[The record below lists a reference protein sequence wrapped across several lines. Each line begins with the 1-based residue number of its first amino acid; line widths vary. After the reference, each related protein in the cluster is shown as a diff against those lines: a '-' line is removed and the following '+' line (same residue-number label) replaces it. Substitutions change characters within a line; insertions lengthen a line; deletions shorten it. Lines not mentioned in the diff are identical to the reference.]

1 MARLRHVHRPGSPAA
16 FTLVELLVSSTIALV
31 VMGAV
36 ASLFG
41 VFSRTSTNTQAIVD
55 LSSRMRSTANR
66 LREDLAGLTAPLTP
80 PLSPESDA
88 GYFELIEGTWTDA
101 RDGSG
106 ATITASSATSILA
119 DTDDVLLFT
128 TRSSAGPFE
137 GNYNGSQI
145 ESSTA
150 EVAWF
155 CRPSTTQPV
164 PGLQLQT
171 LYRRQLLVVGYVGAS
186 PFFVAGSAT
195 NNQVLGS
202 LPAIY
207 STYDISLRP
216 DSTVAGALVP
226 NTLGD
231 LTRRENRFFHGP
243 TWASPFPNTVS
254 GSTNLTFD
262 GTTREG
268 EDVVLTNVIAF
279 DVRVF
284 DPDARAKLSGT
295 TVVYPNEQTYST
307 LSTTGSVSA
316 AAFKG
321 CFLDLGGNV
330 RTSLVPNVLVPDVVS
345 TGTFTGFTALS
356 GSAAA
361 KSGLIA
367 TYDTWNAAYESNGL
381 NEDNDTE
388 DLNGN
393 GSLDAG
399 EDRNANGILDA
410 PLFDEGT
417 NGMDDDGDGI
427 PDDPDEDE
435 TAPPYSRPLQA
446 IEIRIRC
453 YDPASREI
461 RQVTVRHFFTN

>member
-1 MARLRHVHRPGSPAA
+1 MARLRHIHHACKRAG
-16 FTLVELLVSSTIALV
+16 FTLVELLVASTIALV

-41 VFSRTSTNTQAIVD
+41 VFSRASTNSQAIVG

-66 LREDLAGLTAPLTP
+66 LRQDLVGLTAPLTP

-88 GYFELIEGTWTDA
+88 GYFELIEGPWTDA
-101 RDGSG
+101 FDGSG
-106 ATITASSATSILA
+106 NLITGSSTTAILA

-137 GNYNGSQI
+137 GNYAGNQI

-164 PGLQLQT
+164 AGLQLQT

-243 TWASPFPNTVS
+243 TWASLFPNTVS

-284 DPDARAKLSGT
+284 DPDARPKLNGT
-295 TVVYPNEQTYST
+295 TVVYPNEQGYAALGTSGT
-307 LSTTGSVSA
+307 AA

-321 CFLDLGGNV
+321 CFLDLGGNA
-330 RTSLVPNVLVPDVVS
+330 RFGAVPNVLVPDLLA
-345 TGTFTGFTALS
+345 TGSFAATTALS
-356 GSAAA
+356 GTAAA
-361 KSGLIA
+361 KSGLTA
-367 TYDTWNAAYESNGL
+367 TYDTWSTAYETNGV
-381 NEDNDTE
+381 DND
-388 DLNGN
+388 DG
-393 GSLDAG
+393 GSG
-399 EDRNANGILDA
+399 
-410 PLFDEGT
+410 PVDEAT
-417 NGMDDDGDGI
+417 NGVDDDGDNI
-427 PDDPDEDE
+427 PDDADETE

-453 YDPASREI
+453 YDPTSREI
-461 RQVTVRHFFTN
+461 RQTTVRHTFTN

>member
-1 MARLRHVHRPGSPAA
+1 MARLRHVYRPGSPAA

-41 VFSRTSTNTQAIVD
+41 IFSRTSTNTQAIVD

-66 LREDLAGLTAPLTP
+66 LRDDLAGLTAPLTP

-88 GYFELIEGTWTDA
+88 GYFELIEGPWTDA

-106 ATITASSATSILA
+106 APISASSATSILA

-137 GNYNGSQI
+137 GNYAGNQI

-284 DPDARAKLSGT
+284 DPDARPKLNGT
-295 TVVYPNEQTYST
+295 AVVYPNEQGYAALGT
-307 LSTTGSVSA
+307 LGTA
-316 AAFKG
+316 AATFKG
-321 CFLDLGGNV
+321 CFLDLGGNARFAV
-330 RTSLVPNVLVPDVVS
+330 VPNLLVPDLLA
-345 TGTFTGFTALS
+345 TGSFTAITALS
-356 GSAAA
+356 GTAAS
-361 KSGLIA
+361 KSGLAA
-367 TYDTWNAAYESNGL
+367 TYDTWSTAYETNGL

-410 PLFDEGT
+410 PLIDEGV
-417 NGMDDDGDGI
+417 NGLDDDVDGI
-427 PDDPDEDE
+427 PDDPDETE
-435 TAPPYSRPLQA
+435 TAAPYSRPLPA

-453 YDPASREI
+453 YDPTSREI
-461 RQVTVRHFFTN
+461 RQTTVRHTFTN

>member
-41 VFSRTSTNTQAIVD
+41 IFSRTSTNTQAIVD

-66 LREDLAGLTAPLTP
+66 LRDDLAGLTAPLTP

-88 GYFELIEGTWTDA
+88 GYFELIEGPWTDA

-106 ATITASSATSILA
+106 APITASSATSILA

-128 TRSSAGPFE
+128 TRSSAGRFE
-137 GNYNGSQI
+137 GHYNGSQI

-155 CRPSTTQPV
+155 CRPSATQPV
-164 PGLQLQT
+164 SGLQLQT

-186 PFFVAGSAT
+186 PFFVAGSAS
-195 NNQVLGS
+195 NNQILGS

-284 DPDARAKLSGT
+284 DPDARPKLNGT
-295 TVVYPNEQTYST
+295 TVVCPNEQGYAALGT
-307 LSTTGSVSA
+307 LGTAA

-321 CFLDLGGNV
+321 CFLDLGGNA
-330 RTSLVPNVLVPDVVS
+330 RFAAVPNLLVPDLLA
-345 TGTFTGFTALS
+345 TGSFTAITALS
-356 GSAAA
+356 GTAAS
-361 KSGLIA
+361 KSGLAA
-367 TYDTWNAAYESNGL
+367 TYDTWSTAYETNGL

-410 PLFDEGT
+410 PLIDEGV
-417 NGMDDDGDGI
+417 NGLDDDVDGI
-427 PDDPDEDE
+427 PDDPDETE
-435 TAPPYSRPLQA
+435 TAAPYSRPLPA

-453 YDPASREI
+453 YDPTSREI
-461 RQVTVRHFFTN
+461 RQTTVRHTFTN